1 MAFEQAARQ
10 VKGRPWEP
18 GGDAP
23 RPAGVEVTRMGAA
36 TARAPACGPRS
47 VGHAMGRGRFLM
59 CAPEMELPG
68 PRLFRAGEEA
78 SRPVSMVSASP
89 EPARPP
95 PQPLSGADTRPS
107 HALQVVRRD
116 MKSVF
121 YIWPNVERSYG
132 GARVHRRRR
141 VGRVSRRSRVQWRA
155 LWHAVSM
162 GATRVAC
169 RGGVRRMWRARWGAP
184 LWIRFSIVWSP
195 CTI

>member
-36 TARAPACGPRS
+36 TARAPVCGPRS
-47 VGHAMGRGRFLM
+47 VGHAMGRGRFLT

-78 SRPVSMVSASP
+78 SRLVSKVSASP

-95 PQPLSGADTRPS
+95 PPPLSSADTCPS
-107 HALQVVRRD
+107 HALQVPRRD
-116 MKSVF
+116 MNTLIYISV
-121 YIWPNVERSYG
+121 NVERSQG
-132 GARVHRRRR
+132 GAQEHRRRR
-141 VGRVSRRSRVQWRA
+141 VGRASRRSRVRWRA
-155 LWHAVSM
+155 LWHADTM

-169 RGGVRRMWRARWGAP
+169 CGGIGHEWQRSGGAP
-184 LWIRFSIVWSP
+184 
-195 CTI
+195 CG

>member
-1 MAFEQAARQ
+1 
-10 VKGRPWEP
+10 
-18 GGDAP
+18 
-23 RPAGVEVTRMGAA
+23 MGAA
-36 TARAPACGPRS
+36 RARAPVCGPRS

-78 SRPVSMVSASP
+78 SRLVSMVSASP

-95 PQPLSGADTRPS
+95 PPPLSGADTRPS

-121 YIWPNVERSYG
+121 YISPNVERSQG

-141 VGRVSRRSRVQWRA
+141 VRSWASLETIPGALESSLARGFDGRDARGVPWRRSAHVARA
-155 LWHAVSM
+155 LGRPLVDRVLHSVEPLYNMIYVCVTRTSYHAKCQSC
-162 GATRVAC
+162 ASE
-169 RGGVRRMWRARWGAP
+169 
-184 LWIRFSIVWSP
+184 IF
-195 CTI
+195 